1 MKTLKAY
8 LVLTTAAG
16 ALSVASAAHATTI
29 DFSTY
34 AIGTAISS
42 IPGASVSLLAGPG
55 PGGSPTIGNFG
66 NSSFPVGL
74 GNSTTNGNPTGTMID
89 FAFTRPVSGISF
101 TFDNYGDNGPVYPSR
116 YWTSAD
122 GTYVSWGD
130 ISGLSSGMNQVDVA
144 GSGITNLVV
153 FNGSNGRFS
162 WYFEIGQIS
171 YTAAP
176 GPAPG
181 VGLAG
186 LAGLALAGLYTR
198 TRCA

>member
-1 MKTLKAY
+1 IKLGSLARFTYRARGGPLPAIWVAGGERQNFFSRRQSSVNDPWRRGVRPRRITAMKTLKAY

-122 GTYVSWGD
+122 GTYVSWG
-130 ISGLSSGMNQVDVA
+130 
-144 GSGITNLVV
+144 
-153 FNGSNGRFS
+153 
-162 WYFEIGQIS
+162 EI
-171 YTAAP
+171 
-176 GPAPG
+176 
-181 VGLAG
+181 
-186 LAGLALAGLYTR
+186 
-198 TRCA
+198 